1 MTSGFGW
8 KRIVLAFALAPAVA
22 LTGCKTGDSGGS
34 GNGGVLELAKS
45 VEIMERVSGSSE
57 ALPTAGT
64 FLVTSQAQWDAGGF
78 AEACPAPM
86 DFGAHDVVVV
96 AMGEKPSAGFWVHID
111 AIQQVGSELVVQF
124 THNSPGQD
132 EVVAAVVTY
141 PYYAVAVPKTGATLA
156 IADPSHVQGEAAP
169 E

>member
-8 KRIVLAFALAPAVA
+8 KRIVLAVALAPAVA
-22 LTGCKTGDSGGS
+22 LTGCKTGDNGGS
-34 GNGGVLELAKS
+34 DGPVLELADP
-45 VEIMERVSGSSE
+45 VAIMEGVSGSSQS
-57 ALPTAGT
+57 LPTAGT
-64 FLVTSQAQWDAGGF
+64 FLVTSQTQWEAGGF

-86 DFGAHDVVVV
+86 DFDAHDVVVV
-96 AMGEKPSAGFWVHID
+96 AMGEKPSAGYWVHID
-111 AIQQVGSELVVQF
+111 AIQKIGSELVVQF
-124 THNSPGQD
+124 THNTPGED

-156 IADPSHVQGEAAP
+156 IADPSHVQGQAAP